1 MESIL
6 KPEQRMYLILSLV
19 SDLRDRYA
27 GKEEQKTDYQIA
39 SRIYANA
46 FTNMLRYGQQPLCE
60 ERDGVAF
67 LALELEGST
76 YRCPAR
82 TVKNIMRS
90 EFATVEEALPE
101 IVPLLEAEEE
111 RLAEGQKGRKRRG
124 KGNAAGNGTQK
135 VAQPVDA
142 GQGPAEKPSDGAVP
156 KAGVGD
162 TKPQD
167 PKELSEAGAG
177 SDVKAAVT
185 APKAQ
190 DIPAVSEPVQ
200 GPIESV
206 QGPMGEPVQESM
218 SEFLPKQ
225 AKERHVQ
232 KLALKA
238 ASGAVTEK
246 IGGEG
251 HEEGKGLSTGPAPG
265 LLPKAGDGLDQEPA
279 GPVWSP
285 APSGE
290 AVSGP
295 AKEDIP
301 AQPVKPG
308 PVLEP
313 EPSVQKPT
321 MHVFQKKEKLEA
333 PAVQEGIKPASP
345 VSAPALVHAG
355 PERKPMGMLSR
366 FLPKGKKQDIK
377 NAMPAAQEPEA
388 PAESTEPDVIPQAVD
403 EALGEWICHTH
414 YVMIKK
420 TYGTQTFGPYV
431 IQVWPTE
438 VVEMHP
444 DKVPSSIFVR
454 AKAPNGSVIYKTG
467 DRRTKYITLEIDRKQ
482 FNVFGFW
489 KHGAFVTEVVT
500 INTTASMYTMT
511 EEVEQE
517 CPEQVSDTF
526 LDQFRS
532 SEPGKPEFFVVP
544 VENVNHGEPF
554 VPIAAFAR
562 VGDKN
567 YVISNKGAGNTLRF
581 TYANELSEISGQWE
595 DGKFAFTIRAVEQE

>member
-19 SDLRDRYA
+19 SGLRDGYA
-27 GKEEQKTDYQIA
+27 GKEEQKMDYQIA

-46 FTNMLRYGQQPLCE
+46 FTNMVRYGRQPLCE

-76 YRCPAR
+76 YSCPAR
-82 TVKNIMRS
+82 TIKNIMRS
-90 EFATVEEALPE
+90 EFAAVEEALPE

-111 RLAEGQKGRKRRG
+111 HLAEGQKGRKRRG
-124 KGNAAGNGTQK
+124 KGKAAGDGTQEA
-135 VAQPVDA
+135 AQPLDV
-142 GQGPAEKPSDGAVP
+142 GQEPAEKPADCAVP
-156 KAGVGD
+156 KAGD

-167 PKELSEAGAG
+167 PKEASGAGAG
-177 SDVKAAVT
+177 PDVKAAVT

-190 DIPAVSEPVQ
+190 DIPAAPDIPAVPEPVR
-200 GPIESV
+200 G
-206 QGPMGEPVQESM
+206 PVQ
-218 SEFLPKQ
+218 P
-225 AKERHVQ
+225 VQ
-232 KLALKA
+232 KPAPEA
-238 ASGAVTEK
+238 VVEAVTEE
-246 IGGEG
+246 IGGKG
-251 HEEGKGLSTGPAPG
+251 HEEGKGLPTGPAPRS
-265 LLPKAGDGLDQEPA
+265 LPKAGDG
-279 GPVWSP
+279 
-285 APSGE
+285 
-290 AVSGP
+290 
-295 AKEDIP
+295 P
-301 AQPVKPG
+301 AQESAKGAVLETPVKPEPVAEG

-313 EPSVQKPT
+313 EPSVQKPAA
-321 MHVFQKKEKLEA
+321 HVFQKKEKPEA

-345 VSAPALVHAG
+345 ASASAPMHTGA
-355 PERKPMGMLSR
+355 ERKPMGMLSR

-377 NAMPAAQEPEA
+377 NAMPAAQEPKA
-388 PAESTEPDVIPQAVD
+388 PAESTEPDMIPQAVN
-403 EALGEWICHTH
+403 EAPGEWVCHTH

-420 TYGTQTFGPYV
+420 TYGTQIFGPYV

-438 VVEMHP
+438 VIEMHP
-444 DKVPSSIFVR
+444 DKMPSSIFVR
-454 AKAPNGSVIYKTG
+454 AKAPNGSVICKTG

-489 KHGAFVTEVVT
+489 EHGAFVTEVVT

-526 LDQFRS
+526 LDQFRFR
-532 SEPGKPEFFVVP
+532 EPRKPEIFVVP
-544 VENVNHGEPF
+544 VENFNHGEPF
-554 VPIAAFAR
+554 VPIAAFAK
-562 VGDKN
+562 VDDKN

-581 TYANELSEISGQWE
+581 TYANELSEISGRWE